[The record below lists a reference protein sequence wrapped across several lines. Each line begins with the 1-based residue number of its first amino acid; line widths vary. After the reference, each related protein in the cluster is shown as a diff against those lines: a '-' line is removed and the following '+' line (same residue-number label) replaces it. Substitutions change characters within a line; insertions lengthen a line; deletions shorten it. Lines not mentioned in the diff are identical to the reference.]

1 MFESTS
7 FKGIKNAFKKR
18 EEQIMLYFY
27 FFLFCLVYLVL
38 RYTLVINDGYIS
50 GIKSDFIKLII
61 YNPIGWVM
69 SLRLFPLFWF
79 NFISCI
85 LLSIFYYNKLGL
97 SGFFKLN
104 ALGLILF

>member
-7 FKGIKNAFKKR
+7 FKRVNSAFEKRKKQLMR
-18 EEQIMLYFY
+18 YFY
-27 FFLFCLVYLVL
+27 FFLFFFIYLSLGCILAMNEKYVSEV
-38 RYTLVINDGYIS
+38 T
-50 GIKSDFIKLII
+50 KLFI
-61 YNPIGWVM
+61 YNPVNWVM